1 MTPGVAGLG
10 SERRVA
16 GSWFHGDVDERRDF
30 ARRAWVAAI
39 LATVLLLL
47 VVARVAQLQ
56 IHKHLHYSTLSQ
68 DNRVRLEPLPPVRG
82 LIYDSNG
89 VPLATNEPSFTLT
102 ITPDKAKDMEALFE
116 ELGAIVPIAEADY
129 KRFERLRRQGSPYQ
143 AIPLR
148 LHLTEEE
155 IARLALDG
163 HRFPAVDIRTDL
175 LRTYPQG
182 PLTGHVLGYVGRID
196 EEELKRIDQAAY
208 RGTDFIGKNGLE
220 KSYEGVLHGQVGYRQ
235 VEVNAKGR
243 VLRTL
248 ESQPPV
254 PGKDLRLH
262 LDIRLQRD
270 AAAALGKRRGAVAA
284 LDPWTGGVLALVS
297 NPGFDPNPFVEGI
310 STQEYAALRDD
321 PDVPL
326 FDRALRGQYPPG
338 STIKPFVALAGLET
352 GVITPRQARH
362 CGGYYQLPGQSHRY
376 RDWRRGGHGSVDMRR
391 AIVESCDVYFY
402 DLAHDLGIERM
413 GAFLAKFRFGGKT
426 GVDLAGE
433 LGGLLP
439 SREWKRRVRNQVW
452 YPGETLIVGIGQ
464 GTFLATPLQLAAAT
478 AALANGGRY
487 LEPRVA
493 KTMEAGADQPEAIHA
508 PVHALGVDPSHLE
521 EVVQAMIQVVES
533 PRGTAKRIKSPAYH
547 IAGKTGTAQVFTVGQ
562 KESYNEKRVEERK
575 RDHALF
581 VAFAPVEDPRIA
593 LAVLVEN
600 GGHGGA
606 VAAPVARSV
615 MDSYLLGTRPAGELN
630 EPGEAEVE
638 NGD

>member
-1 MTPGVAGLG
+1 M
-10 SERRVA
+10 A

-39 LATVLLLL
+39 LATFLLLL

-254 PGKDLRLH
+254 PGK
-262 LDIRLQRD
+262 
-270 AAAALGKRRGAVAA
+270 
-284 LDPWTGGVLALVS
+284 
-297 NPGFDPNPFVEGI
+297 
-310 STQEYAALRDD
+310 
-321 PDVPL
+321 
-326 FDRALRGQYPPG
+326 
-338 STIKPFVALAGLET
+338 
-352 GVITPRQARH
+352 
-362 CGGYYQLPGQSHRY
+362 
-376 RDWRRGGHGSVDMRR
+376 
-391 AIVESCDVYFY
+391 
-402 DLAHDLGIERM
+402 
-413 GAFLAKFRFGGKT
+413 
-426 GVDLAGE
+426 
-433 LGGLLP
+433 
-439 SREWKRRVRNQVW
+439 
-452 YPGETLIVGIGQ
+452 
-464 GTFLATPLQLAAAT
+464 
-478 AALANGGRY
+478 
-487 LEPRVA
+487 
-493 KTMEAGADQPEAIHA
+493 
-508 PVHALGVDPSHLE
+508 
-521 EVVQAMIQVVES
+521 
-533 PRGTAKRIKSPAYH
+533 
-547 IAGKTGTAQVFTVGQ
+547 
-562 KESYNEKRVEERK
+562 
-575 RDHALF
+575 
-581 VAFAPVEDPRIA
+581 
-593 LAVLVEN
+593 
-600 GGHGGA
+600 
-606 VAAPVARSV
+606 
-615 MDSYLLGTRPAGELN
+615 
-630 EPGEAEVE
+630 
-638 NGD
+638 

>member
-1 MTPGVAGLG
+1 M
-10 SERRVA
+10 A
-16 GSWFHGDVDERRDF
+16 GSWFHADVDQRRAF

-39 LATVLLLL
+39 LATLLLL
-47 VVARVAQLQ
+47 VVVARVAQLQ
-56 IHKHLHYSTLSQ
+56 IHRHQHFSTLSQ

-82 LIYDSNG
+82 LIYDAHG

-102 ITPDKAKDMEALFE
+102 VSPYKAKDLETLFA
-116 ELGAIVPIAEADY
+116 ELGAIVPIAEADL

-143 AIPLR
+143 AVPLR

-155 IARLALDG
+155 IARLSLEG
-163 HRFPAVDIRTDL
+163 QRFPAVDIRTDL

-196 EEELKRIDQAAY
+196 EEELQRIDQGAY

-220 KSYEGVLHGQVGYRQ
+220 KAYEAVLHGQVGYRQ

-270 AAAALGKRRGAVAA
+270 AAAALGQRRGAVAA
-284 LDPWTGGVLALVS
+284 LDPRTGGVLALVS

-310 STQEYAALRDD
+310 GIQEYAALRDD

-338 STIKPFVALAGLET
+338 STIKPFIALAGLEN
-352 GVITPRQARH
+352 GVITPRQAKH
-362 CGGYYQLPGQSHRY
+362 CGGHYQLPGQSHRY
-376 RDWRRGGHGSVDMRR
+376 RDWRKGGHGSVDLRR
-391 AIVESCDVYFY
+391 SIVESCDVYYY
-402 DLAHDLGIERM
+402 DLAHDLGIDRL
-413 GAFLAKFRFGGKT
+413 GDFLGKFHFGRKT

-439 SREWKRRVRNQVW
+439 SREWKRRVRNQAW

-464 GTFLATPLQLAAAT
+464 GAFLATPLQLAAAT

-493 KTMEAGADQPEAIHA
+493 RSMEAGADQPEAIPA
-508 PVHALGVDPSHLE
+508 PGRPLGLDPSHLE
-521 EVVQAMIQVVES
+521 DVVQAMIQVVES
-533 PRGTAKRIKSPAYH
+533 PRGTAKRIRSPAYR

-562 KESYNEKRVEERK
+562 KETYKEKQVAERK

-593 LAVLVEN
+593 LAVVVEN

-606 VAAPVARSV
+606 VAAPVARAV
-615 MDSYLLGTRPAGELN
+615 LDSYLLGTGPAAELSA
-630 EPGEAEVE
+630 PGEEEAED
-638 NGD
+638 GD